1 MALQSYPESGQVT
14 RAACVKSFVPS
25 VLQSLWPWMRCGW
38 DNHRR
43 IRGGGCP
50 CSKHP
55 GNNHSIERRSGQYP
69 AQSTYSTHPRA
80 YLVQSV
86 CFTSVI
92 LVGVWWNAIVDF
104 TLHFSKVSNNH
115 MLIGHWFSS
124 FVMYLFD
131 VHHPFVILVS
141 FVHCLNK
148 LFFSYIFVLGLSILW
163 IYIYIYM
170 QTYYPS
176 AVCLF
181 ILLLVSFDKQKS
193 LIFSATFK
201 LFILYWDIDD

>member
-1 MALQSYPESGQVT
+1 
-14 RAACVKSFVPS
+14 
-25 VLQSLWPWMRCGW
+25 
-38 DNHRR
+38 
-43 IRGGGCP
+43 
-50 CSKHP
+50 
-55 GNNHSIERRSGQYP
+55 
-69 AQSTYSTHPRA
+69 
-80 YLVQSV
+80 
-86 CFTSVI
+86 
-92 LVGVWWNAIVDF
+92 
-104 TLHFSKVSNNH
+104 

-131 VHHPFVILVS
+131 VHHPFVMFVS

-148 LFFSYIFVLGLSILW
+148 LFFSYIFVLGLS
-163 IYIYIYM
+163 IYIYM